1 MKEIEAI
8 KFLHKR
14 YKEIENMSDEELLK
28 EAIKIME
35 NSPQEILSVG
45 SPTVTFVPEIVY
57 CRDCIHRPIKK
68 PTGQNYNL
76 APKTKDGY
84 TDYTCPYVC
93 IDSYYT
99 RIPEDDFYCKFGET
113 HE

>member
-57 CRDCIHRPIKK
+57 CRDCIHRPER
-68 PTGQNYNL
+68 NYKYKFFFAEGPL
-76 APKTKDGY
+76 IEGKEDT
-84 TDYTCPYVC
+84 TCPYVC
-93 IDSYYT
+93 DDSYYT
-99 RIPEDDFYCKFGET
+99 RIPEDDFYCKFGEA